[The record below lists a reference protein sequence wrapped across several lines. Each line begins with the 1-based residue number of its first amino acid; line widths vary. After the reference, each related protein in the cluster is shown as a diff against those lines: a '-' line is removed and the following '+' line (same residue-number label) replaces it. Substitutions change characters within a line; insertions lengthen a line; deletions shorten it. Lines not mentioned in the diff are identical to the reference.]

1 MKPKLRLQTQDLTD
15 PPAPFRFPGPSK
27 GQAKSASTPCE
38 DTIAGVEAAME
49 DAQQRLDKLRALV
62 FPVNPNDQGPRAA

>member
-1 MKPKLRLQTQDLTD
+1 MKPKLRLLTEDQID
-15 PPAPFRFPGPSK
+15 PPAPYRFPAPAKPGS
-27 GQAKSASTPCE
+27 KSASPSP

-49 DAQQRLDKLRALV
+49 DAQRRLDNLRALM

>member
-1 MKPKLRLQTQDLTD
+1 MKPKLRLLTEDLIE
-15 PPAPFRFPGPSK
+15 PPAPYRFPSPRKDVSKSKLPS
-27 GQAKSASTPCE
+27 E

-49 DAQQRLDKLRALV
+49 DAQRRLDTLRAMM